1 MASALGKEG
10 RQIAHS
16 FSCNGF
22 KTISVFTRYIDRCL
36 SLSVASNTELINDH
50 KNIRSNQKKALDAT
64 YSSGSEKKNFRYRA
78 TSIKM
83 YFYGFA
89 ANCFFRASAGN
100 VRQRGS

>member
-64 YSSGSEKKNFRYRA
+64 YSSGSEKKLPVSRDLN
-78 TSIKM
+78 K
-83 YFYGFA
+83 
-89 ANCFFRASAGN
+89 N
-100 VRQRGS
+100 VLLRVCSQLLFSRVGR